1 MWNLSEVRQSRGS
14 VPFTR
19 ATRLESISIE
29 RVNWRSMPT
38 VTWHRSFL
46 SISSEFRGNAVEPR
60 YIFER
65 RILEKLGSSHEVDV
79 EMRRVSVIQITFHWH
94 ASLRLRS
101 LLSFRLLSTRE
112 RKARAIFLFP
122 SSFFLSSLLLLLLF
136 VFHPHHF
143 SLLEMLFRALDPQLS
158 WKSFGEVVVVL
169 FFRIYI
175 DNILFL
181 FLWEFWMFI
190 RGWKYFFRWRWR

>member
-65 RILEKLGSSHEVDV
+65 RMLEKLGSSHEVDV

-112 RKARAIFLFP
+112 RKARGIFLFS

-136 VFHPHHF
+136 ASHLHHF
-143 SLLEMLFRALDPQLS
+143 SFLEMLFLDPQLS
-158 WKSFGEVVVVL
+158 WKSFGEVVVVFSNL
-169 FFRIYI
+169 YREYSFSFLVRILNVYKRLKIFF
-175 DNILFL
+175 
-181 FLWEFWMFI
+181 
-190 RGWKYFFRWRWR
+190 

>member
-1 MWNLSEVRQSRGS
+1 MKFIRSEAVAWIGS
-14 VPFTR
+14 IHSSDEARVHQHR
-19 ATRLESISIE
+19 ACQL
-29 RVNWRSMPT
+29 PT

-65 RILEKLGSSHEVDV
+65 RMLEKLGSSHEVDV

-122 SSFFLSSLLLLLLF
+122 SSSHPFCSCFSSLLISITF
-136 VFHPHHF
+136 
-143 SLLEMLFRALDPQLS
+143 LS
-158 WKSFGEVVVVL
+158 
-169 FFRIYI
+169 
-175 DNILFL
+175 
-181 FLWEFWMFI
+181 
-190 RGWKYFFRWRWR
+190 

>member
-65 RILEKLGSSHEVDV
+65 RMLEKLGSSHEVDV

-136 VFHPHHF
+136 VSHLHHF
-143 SLLEMLFRALDPQLS
+143 SLLEMLFLDPQLS
-158 WKSFGEVVVVL
+158 WKSFGEVVVVFSNL
-169 FFRIYI
+169 YREYSFSFLARILNVYKRLKIFF
-175 DNILFL
+175 
-181 FLWEFWMFI
+181 
-190 RGWKYFFRWRWR
+190 

>member
-65 RILEKLGSSHEVDV
+65 RMLEKLGSSHEVDV

-136 VFHPHHF
+136 ASHLHHF
-143 SLLEMLFRALDPQLS
+143 SFLEMLFLDPQLS
-158 WKSFGEVVVVL
+158 WKSFGEVVVVFSNL
-169 FFRIYI
+169 YREYSFSFLARILNVYKRLKIFF
-175 DNILFL
+175 
-181 FLWEFWMFI
+181 
-190 RGWKYFFRWRWR
+190 

>member
-1 MWNLSEVRQSRGS
+1 MRQSRGS

-65 RILEKLGSSHEVDV
+65 RMLEKLGSSHEVDV

-136 VFHPHHF
+136 ASHLHHF
-143 SLLEMLFRALDPQLS
+143 SFLEMLFLDPQLS

-175 DNILFL
+175 ENILFL
-181 FLWEFWMFI
+181 FLREF
-190 RGWKYFFRWRWR
+190 

>member
-65 RILEKLGSSHEVDV
+65 RMLEKLGSSHEVDV

-136 VFHPHHF
+136 VSHLHHF
-143 SLLEMLFRALDPQLS
+143 SLLEMLFLDPQLS
-158 WKSFGEVVVVL
+158 WKSFGEVVVVFSNL
-169 FFRIYI
+169 YRQYSFSFLVRILNVYKRLKIFF
-175 DNILFL
+175 
-181 FLWEFWMFI
+181 
-190 RGWKYFFRWRWR
+190 

>member
-1 MWNLSEVRQSRGS
+1 MKFIRSEAVAWIGSIHSSDEARVHQHRACQLAIDANSNLASI
-14 VPFTR
+14 VPFDFLGIQRKCRWTTLYIWAEDAR
-19 ATRLESISIE
+19 KTWIQPRGWCWNAS
-29 RVNWRSMPT
+29 RVRDTNHFSLARFAPSTQPAF
-38 VTWHRSFL
+38 VQAAFHAGEKSARHFSLSFL
-46 SISSEFRGNAVEPR
+46 
-60 YIFER
+60 
-65 RILEKLGSSHEVDV
+65 
-79 EMRRVSVIQITFHWH
+79 
-94 ASLRLRS
+94 
-101 LLSFRLLSTRE
+101 
-112 RKARAIFLFP
+112 
-122 SSFFLSSLLLLLLF
+122 LSSLLLLLLF

-181 FLWEFWMFI
+181 FLREFWMFI

>member
-1 MWNLSEVRQSRGS
+1 MTKKPAKRKGSKTEREMWNLSEVRQSRGS

-29 RVNWRSMPT
+29 RVNWRSMST

-65 RILEKLGSSHEVDV
+65 RMLEKLGSRHEVDV

-122 SSFFLSSLLLLLLF
+122 SSFSFLFPSSSHPFCSCFSSFLISITFLS
-136 VFHPHHF
+136 
-143 SLLEMLFRALDPQLS
+143 
-158 WKSFGEVVVVL
+158 
-169 FFRIYI
+169 
-175 DNILFL
+175 
-181 FLWEFWMFI
+181 
-190 RGWKYFFRWRWR
+190 

>member
-1 MWNLSEVRQSRGS
+1 M
-14 VPFTR
+14 
-19 ATRLESISIE
+19 
-29 RVNWRSMPT
+29 
-38 VTWHRSFL
+38 
-46 SISSEFRGNAVEPR
+46 
-60 YIFER
+60 
-65 RILEKLGSSHEVDV
+65 LEKLGSSHEVDV

-136 VFHPHHF
+136 VSHLYHF

-158 WKSFGEVVVVL
+158 WKSFGEVVVVFSNL
-169 FFRIYI
+169 YREYSFSFLARILNVYKRLKIFF
-175 DNILFL
+175 
-181 FLWEFWMFI
+181 
-190 RGWKYFFRWRWR
+190 